1 MRVIMQ
7 KRWVGLLLDA
17 ALHTM
22 EDAEEEREEENPRKC
37 TRRSLCSWGPGW
49 KTLTWFIVWV
59 VYLLLGGLVF
69 TLAERRN
76 EEESVAQAA
85 AQREELRRLLDE
97 ARDNVIAEL
106 TARNE
111 TLTES
116 EADELIGRLANV
128 SASLALASQELPAE
142 SSPLWTYS
150 SSVTFCAT
158 VVTTIGE

>member
-1 MRVIMQ
+1 MQ
-7 KRWVGLLLDA
+7 KRWVGLLLDT
-17 ALHTM
+17 ALYTM
-22 EDAEEEREEENPRKC
+22 EDAEEEREEETPRKC

-142 SSPLWTYS
+142 SSPSGLQLFRHLLRHGSHHHW
-150 SSVTFCAT
+150 
-158 VVTTIGE
+158 